1 MKRFTILAAI
11 AALVLGACTK
21 TEINFE
27 QTEADAINFG
37 AYSGRSI
44 TKAGPTDDMNLKALA
59 THGFGVF
66 ATYSGT
72 DAFDVAKATDN
83 FMYNQ
88 QVTSA
93 DEGANW
99 TYEPV
104 KYWPNPTNGQSADDQ
119 KVSFFAYAPY
129 ADPAATGAVNDY
141 GITGFAID
149 GTTGHNLVNYTFAIN
164 KPNVDLMWGYR
175 TRTGMGTATDPY
187 VFTVNDN
194 QTRQSTKI
202 PFIFRHLLAK
212 LGGSYEGP
220 VPTPNPYEDPS
231 YVANGLTIVANP
243 TLDPTAAYG
252 NVTSGDFGGATGTK
266 ITVSSINVKS
276 APETEG
282 SSPAVAVTDIDGNP
296 ISYATAA
303 QTGTLDLYTGVFTLT
318 GTPTS
323 IQFEQNIS
331 ADAAAVATSADPTDA
346 NYDPTKVLSELADF
360 LKEPTTTVT
369 DFSTLPLGV
378 TKKEVNVYKDE
389 ANPIILVP
397 GTKPVVDV
405 TITYVVRT
413 YDAKIPGK
421 GFSEVPQ
428 TVFGRVKFPVIEA
441 NKKYNLKIILGLMD
455 VKFEAS
461 VQEWATD
468 GDVWN
473 DLDGDGNIDP
483 GEITPGTGATPID
496 LPANI

>member
-1 MKRFTILAAI
+1 MKRFTIFAAV
-11 AALVLGACTK
+11 AALVLGACAK
-21 TEINFE
+21 TETFITPN
-27 QTEADAINFG
+27 EADAVSFG
-37 AYSGRSI
+37 AYSGRNI
-44 TKAGPTDDMNLKALA
+44 TKAGPTDDMNLKSLA

-66 ATYSGT
+66 ATYSQT
-72 DAFDVAKATDN
+72 NAFSEANDN

-88 QVTSA
+88 QVTSG
-93 DEGANW
+93 DEGATW
-99 TYEPV
+99 TYQPV

-129 ADPAATGAVNDY
+129 CKPGASETK
-141 GITGFAID
+141 GITGFEIGSID
-149 GTTGHNLVNYTFAIN
+149 PADPTAKHNIVKYTFSPTEA
-164 KPNVDLMWGYR
+164 NVDLMWGYR

-187 VFTVNDN
+187 VFTVNKDL
-194 QTRQSTKI
+194 TRQATKI

-220 VPTPNPYEDPS
+220 TPTPDPYNDPT
-231 YVANGLTIVANP
+231 YKANGLTIVANP
-243 TLDPTAAYG
+243 TLDPTKDFG
-252 NVTSGDFGGATGTK
+252 SIVSGDFGGATGTK
-266 ITVSSINVKS
+266 ITVKSILVKS

-282 SSPAVAVTDIDGNP
+282 TPAVAVTDIDGDP
-296 ISYATAA
+296 IQYATGA
-303 QTGTLDLYTGVFTLT
+303 QTGKLDLYTGKFKLDATAT
-318 GTPTS
+318 A
-323 IQFEQNIS
+323 IQFEQNLTN
-331 ADAAAVATSADPTDA
+331 DAAAVAADAT
-346 NYDPTKVLSELADF
+346 NSLSELADF
-360 LKEPTTTVT
+360 LKEPTTPPT
-369 DFSTLPLGV
+369 DITGFGSLPLGV

-413 YDAKIPGK
+413 YDSNIPGK

-428 TVFGRVKFPVIEA
+428 TVFGRVKFPEIEE
-441 NKKYNLKIILGLMD
+441 NKKYNLRIILGLND

-473 DLDGDGNIDP
+473 DANGNGAVDP
-483 GEITPGTGATPID
+483 GEITPGSAATEIN
-496 LPANI
+496 LPANL

>member
-1 MKRFTILAAI
+1 MKRFTILAAV

-175 TRTGMGTATDPY
+175 TRTGAGTTTDPY
-187 VFTVNDN
+187 VYTVNTD

-282 SSPAVAVTDIDGNP
+282 TPAVAVTDIEGVP
-296 ISYATAA
+296 VQYATAE

-323 IQFEQNIS
+323 IQFEQNIT
-331 ADAAAVATSADPTDA
+331 ADAAAVAADATHS
-346 NYDPTKVLSELADF
+346 LSELADF

-413 YDAKIPGK
+413 YDPKIPGK
-421 GFSEVPQ
+421 GFTEVPQ

-461 VQEWATD
+461 VEDWAT
-468 GDVWN
+468 GDSWN
-473 DLDGDGNIDP
+473 DANGNGVVDP
-483 GEITPGTGATPID
+483 GEITTGAGATEID